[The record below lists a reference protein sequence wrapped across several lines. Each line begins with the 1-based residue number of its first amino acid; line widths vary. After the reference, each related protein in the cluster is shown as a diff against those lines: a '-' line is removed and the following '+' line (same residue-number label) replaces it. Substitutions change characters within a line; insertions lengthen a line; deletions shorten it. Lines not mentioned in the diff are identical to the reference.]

1 MKYIKGTGFQKMVWT
16 EIKKIPRGKTITY
29 KELAVKL
36 GKPNAYRA
44 VANACAKNPLL
55 EIIPCHRVI
64 RSDGKMGGYM
74 GEKGI
79 ERKKRLLKSEGVK
92 FYEFIYDSKN
102 TYYHWSFIYSCR
114 IIISL
119 FKGHWIG

>member
-1 MKYIKGTGFQKMVWT
+1 MVWN
-16 EIKKIPRGKTITY
+16 EIKKILKEKQLLI
-29 KELAVKL
+29 KELAIKI
-36 GKPNAYRA
+36 GKPK
-44 VANACAKNPLL
+44 VHFVLFANACAKNPLL

-92 FYEFIYDSKN
+92 F
-102 TYYHWSFIYSCR
+102 
-114 IIISL
+114 
-119 FKGHWIG
+119 

>member
-1 MKYIKGTGFQKMVWT
+1 MNGVKGTDFQKMVWA

-29 KELAVKL
+29 KELAIKI
-36 GKPNAYRA
+36 GKPKAYRA

-74 GEKGI
+74 GKKGI
-79 ERKKRLLKSEGVK
+79 ERKKKLLESEGVK
-92 FYEFIYDSKN
+92 LNLNLIK
-102 TYYHWSFIYSCR
+102 
-114 IIISL
+114 
-119 FKGHWIG
+119 

>member
-29 KELAVKL
+29 KELSIKI
-36 GKPNAYRA
+36 GKPKAHRA

-64 RSDGKMGGYM
+64 RSDGKIGGYR
-74 GEKGI
+74 GKEGI
-79 ERKKRLLKSEGVK
+79 ERKKRLLESEGVK
-92 FYEFIYDSKN
+92 LK
-102 TYYHWSFIYSCR
+102 
-114 IIISL
+114 L
-119 FKGHWIG
+119 V